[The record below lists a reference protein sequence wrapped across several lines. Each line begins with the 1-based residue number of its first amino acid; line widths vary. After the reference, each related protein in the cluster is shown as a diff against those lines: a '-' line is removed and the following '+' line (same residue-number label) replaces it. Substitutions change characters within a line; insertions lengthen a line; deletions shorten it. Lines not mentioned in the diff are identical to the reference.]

1 MGLRAGVEAVSA
13 RRWCDEFKV
22 VIVLISPSG
31 GKKEK
36 EIGVFFCVN
45 FVVEGRA
52 KGGKCV
58 LAPAVCL

>member
-1 MGLRAGVEAVSA
+1 MRAGVEAVSA

-36 EIGVFFCVN
+36 EIGVVFLCKLRGGGKS
-45 FVVEGRA
+45 EGRE
-52 KGGKCV
+52 
-58 LAPAVCL
+58 VCSRSGRVSLS

>member
-13 RRWCDEFKV
+13 RRCCDEFKV

-36 EIGVFFCVN
+36 EIGVVFLCKLR
-45 FVVEGRA
+45 G
-52 KGGKCV
+52 
-58 LAPAVCL
+58 